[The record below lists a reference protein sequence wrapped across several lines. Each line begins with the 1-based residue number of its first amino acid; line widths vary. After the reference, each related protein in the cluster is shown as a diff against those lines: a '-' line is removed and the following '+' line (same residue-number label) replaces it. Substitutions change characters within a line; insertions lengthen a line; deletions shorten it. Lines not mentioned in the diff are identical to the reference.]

1 MSSKEN
7 FISQVCD
14 AFKKAVESGSG
25 VTLEGR
31 EREFRR
37 VLARRLF
44 DETLGWEGHSKIG
57 EIYDITCFDDENFPI
72 IVIETKWG
80 VEPSREIKEKL
91 RKRIEE
97 LGSVKY
103 GIFASERDFIVYAYG
118 DYKLREITEVNVAEA
133 VGVAKGE
140 YGLSETAKRR
150 VLKIESLKRERL
162 VWIEE
167 AEYFEETYEEIS
179 TAKEEGVKLL
189 TDNLKAIVSDLTSV

>member
-7 FISQVCD
+7 FISYVCS
-14 AFKKAVESGSG
+14 AFQKAVESASG

-31 EREFRR
+31 EREFRH

-57 EIYDITCFDDENFPI
+57 EIYDITCFDDEDFPI

-80 VEPSREIKEKL
+80 FKPTREIKEKL

-103 GIFASERDFIVYAYG
+103 GVFASERDFIMYEYA
-118 DYKLREITEVNVAEA
+118 DYELKEITEINVAEA
-133 VGVAKGE
+133 TGVARGD
-140 YGLSETAKRR
+140 YGLPEKGKIRILKLEM
-150 VLKIESLKRERL
+150 LKIERL
-162 VWIEE
+162 VWIEDPN
-167 AEYFEETYEEIS
+167 YFEKHIKKYQ
-179 TAKEEGVKLL
+179 
-189 TDNLKAIVSDLTSV
+189 